1 MLDFDSLLQFSF
13 FLSATTLNLGADVS
27 KEQEMNLSPQ
37 IFLFVRELKIQIILQ
52 PLGSPFFDFPF
63 E

>member
-1 MLDFDSLLQFSF
+1 MMDFDSLLQFSF

-37 IFLFVRELKIQIILQ
+37 IFVRELKIQIILQ